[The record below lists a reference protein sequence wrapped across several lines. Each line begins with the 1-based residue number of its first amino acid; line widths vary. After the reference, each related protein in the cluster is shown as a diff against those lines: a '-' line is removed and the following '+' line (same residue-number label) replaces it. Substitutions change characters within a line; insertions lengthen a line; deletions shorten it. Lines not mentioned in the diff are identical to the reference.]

1 MGWKP
6 KAQYLIW
13 RALILLDRRFGISF
27 LRLRKILLEPFL
39 VARQLRVDDV
49 IFLVLRFLQE
59 QREENG
65 DDNHFKRLAN
75 QDVLRHG
82 HEHGYQPFLLLFG
95 VKAQSV
101 QKCEKPSDD
110 RRGKTQKPTDIHE
123 PPREQTVQLPLFLF
137 LGFFCFH

>member
-1 MGWKP
+1 MSGKP

-13 RALILLDRRFGISF
+13 RALILRDRRIGISF

-65 DDNHFKRLAN
+65 DDHHFKRLAN

-82 HEHGYQPFLLLFG
+82 NEHGYQPFLLLFV
-95 VKAQSV
+95 VKV
-101 QKCEKPSDD
+101 
-110 RRGKTQKPTDIHE
+110 
-123 PPREQTVQLPLFLF
+123 
-137 LGFFCFH
+137 